1 MKAIHNSQFT
11 IHNWLRRVAL
21 AIAAMFVSTAVLA
34 DDVSAE
40 QALQI
45 ARQFAQ
51 SPQTQQLS
59 RRLAPAKPIKPTMA
73 HVMRSKE
80 SQRDNVYV
88 VNLGNDQGFVI
99 VSGEDGADD
108 VVLGYCDHGSFSYD
122 NCPVQLKDLLTVY
135 SAGVDSL
142 RQDPVMSVLRRRAAT
157 ATYPSYLG
165 NVIVEPLLTTT
176 WNQTAPYNM
185 FCPEVTDEGTDLGNM
200 YAGHYATG
208 CVPTAVAQVM
218 NYWKWPKESQ
228 GKVGD
233 EDFSGHVYN
242 WNNMLDNYGARYKEG
257 RNGIGT
263 TQTEG
268 YDSYNAEQAEAVAR
282 LMADIGH
289 AMGTAYGQPN
299 GSPTQFW
306 EIPLIDNFGYEPSC
320 TSYGDVATLAEDLRD
335 VLKAELDE
343 NRPVLYCGWPQVGD
357 GHALVCDG
365 YTSNNYF
372 HFNYGWSGMLDGFYK
387 LALLPKYSPYATIII
402 GLRPYDVE
410 KIVVEGIQYA
420 LSKNGT
426 AEIIDF
432 PAGGMG
438 VQHDVLEIPSTVEH
452 EGTTYQVN
460 RIRQRAF
467 YRKGSIKK
475 LVVGDN
481 IEVIEPISFFYTRID
496 TLVLGDGIKGVPDEA
511 FAYTDIR
518 HLTIGK
524 NVQRIGKKAF
534 YLCYLNQGIVS
545 NSPAF
550 EVDDEAFANTRP
562 KIGAWLNNITY
573 LGRQAFAGANF
584 GDRVHQ
590 YFTNLEVIGDSAFY
604 GANFGTTTPTF
615 RIYSK
620 VREIAPSAFDG
631 WNSASIITVE
641 EDNPY
646 FSVEDAVVRNIY
658 NKNKT
663 TLLISFGER
672 SDGAYPS
679 TLVKLAPR
687 SMRPEREWNT
697 IPASIVEMGGA
708 FQDIAEISDPFKCLA
723 VVPPIIPD
731 DYFEGKI
738 NMKWAILQVPT
749 GTENAYHNAPGWRHF
764 PEKWTWDDGIA
775 RGIIGN
781 QAYNPLP
788 AQGREYYMVVNGAD
802 GEQQRINIPVSEVSS
817 MELSEDGKSVIIKR
831 NGKDDVTTT
840 VASVDSITWM
850 PGFVYENAEVFE
862 LNDSTL
868 TVDAQKC
875 SIKFDATC
883 IDEDVQL
890 CVRNAVLMPNA
901 LEGVVRGFSI
911 DLSLSDGTHELSGTA
926 DIVIPVSVGE
936 DETVHAAYYNEETGE
951 WEPVFFTYDEAQQ
964 TAVITTDHLSQF
976 SIFTTSKTFSKEEFL
991 SLIFDTCPQLYTL
1004 NEAAKML
1011 LYLFS
1016 SDDPEAQMVQK
1027 IKSDAQFL
1035 QSVGL
1040 DCLWNALAGIGE
1052 GTFGWTSDRL
1062 NNISTGLGYLGIAV
1076 SILDVAAAD
1085 IRGDDLAVAS
1095 GALST
1100 VQNILATQ
1108 AATAIGTA
1116 TMTAAMASVALV
1128 GIALNKFGTAAQA
1141 YKLDYLRCAY
1151 RYYYSK
1157 AGHEACGPQSKY
1169 KKGGSHG
1176 LGENATFPHDYYR
1189 TTQDWFDYFYP
1200 VFKEGKMNNQ
1210 QLSTFIE
1217 QSVRMYCYR
1226 FWDDNTD
1233 ATTWAYAYAK
1243 EKGYSWLGLIWD
1255 TQAERQKISDEYYS
1269 DLMNGELKSVLEA
1282 VRKKV
1287 KTELMKSYIKAGKNL
1302 MTIMNTKVGIIIKDS
1317 KCKKGETSQFAGWK
1331 IGFSTMPNKATDLGE
1346 WKKTIKDDG
1355 STSLGWFTQY
1365 AVAKNEVPW
1374 QLTLYD
1380 EEDQPQKTF
1389 DLMLPNADGKIVVTI
1404 DLATEG
1410 VKVDTQHLDGLEL
1423 KYDPA
1428 SINYVNSFW
1437 PNQDESDIP
1446 GFERETDG
1454 YMEGEMD
1461 VLNSENYRIVRLQT
1475 EVERF
1480 FNQHNY
1486 MTIDK
1491 AGNLLIGDEIV
1502 VTMNGSEGTGK
1513 FTIDVKYPFV
1523 DQTLDQF
1530 IKYFNNGNNG
1540 IWRLFK
1546 NILNGTIKHKID
1558 CQVYVQRV
1566 MTGGDLYRVN
1576 FTGTGTFNIDVEAI
1590 KSVSQIGFEKG
1601 NEFVKQDFYIK
1612 PENVKT
1618 GNMNGSGTVTL
1629 NYKTQIRATRA
1640 EEDDG
1645 E

>member
-1 MKAIHNSQFT
+1 MKKTLI
-11 IHNWLRRVAL
+11 LLLVAL
-21 AIAAMFVSTAVLA
+21 FATHTVLA
-34 DDVSAE
+34 DDISLE

-45 ARQFAQ
+45 ASKFAD

-59 RRLAPAKPIKPTMA
+59 KRRASRMTAEPTLAYSVKSGVSAK
-73 HVMRSKE
+73 
-80 SQRDNVYV
+80 DNVYV
-88 VNLGNDQGFVI
+88 INLGNDQGFVI
-99 VSGEDGADD
+99 VSGEDGAED

-122 NCPVQLKDLLTVY
+122 DCPVQLKDLLTVY
-135 SAGVDSL
+135 STGVESL
-142 RQDPVMSVLRRRAAT
+142 RQNPIMATTRRKAAS

-176 WNQTAPYNM
+176 WNQVAPYNM
-185 FCPEVTDEGTDLGNM
+185 FCPEVTTEGTDLGNE
-200 YAGHYATG
+200 YAGRYATG

-228 GKVGD
+228 GKVED
-233 EDFSGHVYN
+233 EDFSGHVYD
-242 WNNMLDNYGARYKEG
+242 WDNMLDNYGARYKESSY
-257 RNGIGT
+257 GIAT
-263 TQTEG
+263 TQTVR

-299 GSPTQFW
+299 GSPTRFW
-306 EIPLIDNFGYEPSC
+306 EGALIENFGYEPSC

-343 NRPVLYCGWPQVGD
+343 NRPVLYCGRPQVGD

-475 LVVGDN
+475 LIVGDN

-496 TLVLGDGIKGVPDEA
+496 TVVLGDGIKAVPDEA

-545 NSPAF
+545 KSPAF

-562 KIGAWLNNITY
+562 KIGTWLNCITY
-573 LGRQAFAGANF
+573 MGRQAFAGARF
-584 GDRVHQ
+584 SDRVHQ

-604 GANFGTTTPTF
+604 GADFGTTTPSF

-620 VREIAPSAFDG
+620 VREIAPSVFDG
-631 WNSASIITVE
+631 WNPVSTISVE

-646 FSVEDAVVRNIY
+646 FSVEDAIGRNIY

-663 TLLISFGER
+663 TLLVSFRER
-672 SDGAYPS
+672 PDGAYPS

-687 SMRPEREWNT
+687 SMRPEREWKT
-697 IPASIVEMGGA
+697 IPATIVEMTGA
-708 FQDIAEISDPFKCLA
+708 YQDIAEISDPFKCLA
-723 VVPPIIPD
+723 VVPPNIPD
-731 DYFEGKI
+731 GTFEGKI
-738 NMKWAILQVPT
+738 SQKWGTLQVPT
-749 GTENAYHNAPGWRHF
+749 GTENAYHNAPGWRYF
-764 PEKWTWDDGIA
+764 LEKWTWDDGIA

-788 AQGREYYMVVNGAD
+788 AQEREYYMVVNGAD

-817 MELSEDGKSVIIKR
+817 MELSDDGKSFIIKR
-831 NGKDDVTTT
+831 NGKDDVIAT

-875 SIKFDATC
+875 SIQFDATC
-883 IDEDVQL
+883 FDEDVQL
-890 CVRNAVLMPNA
+890 CVRNSVLMPNA
-901 LEGVVRGFSI
+901 LEGVVSGFTI

-951 WEPVFFTYDEAQQ
+951 WEPVFFTYDETRQ
-964 TAVITTDHLSQF
+964 TVVITTDHLSQF

-991 SLIFDTCPQLYTL
+991 NLIFESSPQLYTL

-1011 LYLFS
+1011 LYLCS

-1027 IKSDAQFL
+1027 IKSEAQFL

-1062 NNISTGLGYLGIAV
+1062 NNISTALGYLGIAV

-1095 GALST
+1095 GTLST

-1116 TMTAAMASVALV
+1116 SMTAAMSSVALI
-1128 GIALNKFGTAAQA
+1128 GIALNKFGTAAQNL
-1141 YKLDYLRCAY
+1141 KLDYLRCAY

-1169 KKGGSHG
+1169 KKDGNHG

-1233 ATTWAYAYAK
+1233 ATTWAYAYAT
-1243 EKGYSWLGLIWD
+1243 EKGYKLGFVWD
-1255 TQAERQKISDEYYS
+1255 MESERQKISDEYYS
-1269 DLMNGELKSVLEA
+1269 DLMNGEIKSVLEA

-1287 KTELMKSYIKAGKNL
+1287 KTEVMKSYIKAGKNL
-1302 MTIMNTKVGIIIKDS
+1302 MAIMNTKVGIIIKDS
-1317 KCKKGETSQFAGWK
+1317 ECKKGETSQFAGWK
-1331 IGFSTMPNKATDLGE
+1331 IGFSQMPNKATDMGE
-1346 WKKTIKDDG
+1346 WKKTINENG
-1355 STSLGWFTQY
+1355 STGLGWFTQY

-1428 SINYVNSFW
+1428 SIGFVNSFW
-1437 PNQDESDIP
+1437 PGEDESDIP
-1446 GFERETDG
+1446 VFERETDG

-1502 VTMNGSEGTGK
+1502 VTMNGNEGTGK

-1576 FTGTGTFNIDVEAI
+1576 FTGTGTFNMDVEGI
-1590 KSVSQIGFEKG
+1590 NSVSQIGIY
-1601 NEFVKQDFYIK
+1601 NSTEFTNQDFYVK
-1612 PENVKT
+1612 PENVTT
-1618 GNMNGSGTVTL
+1618 GKVSGSGTVKL
-1629 NYKTQIRATRA
+1629 EYKTQMRATRA
-1640 EEDDG
+1640 EEDD
-1645 E
+1645 EE